1 MVSGKK
7 FRKIWFFFLLLGII
21 LLIKY
26 LILIS
31 DDNASCGDGT
41 FYNECSLNKPYY
53 CFEGKLVENSEVC
66 GCPKGF
72 AIEKNSCVS
81 DYQTNP
87 KKISLRYVL
96 DGTEKEIDFIA
107 YDGVKKHASE
117 IPRIIGYENGESLSR
132 SDFKM
137 KAINDNL
144 SREFILPLVK
154 DIQNITNDKD
164 VQAMIAVSLVQNL
177 EWGFSNETYSFFGQ
191 KVNHSRYPYEVLY
204 EEKGICGEKSLLLAM
219 ILKELGFGTAI
230 FYNNDENHETVGIK
244 CPLME
249 SWHYSGYCFVET
261 SGSAII
267 TDDKLAYSGGI
278 ILDSKPEVIVISDGI
293 SLSRWLDFYHDAD
306 EIKELRK
313 KMASGKELNP
323 FEEKKFKEIKNK
335 YGLDGE
341 YNLD

>member
-1 MVSGKK
+1 
-7 FRKIWFFFLLLGII
+7 
-21 LLIKY
+21 
-26 LILIS
+26 
-31 DDNASCGDGT
+31 
-41 FYNECSLNKPYY
+41 
-53 CFEGKLVENSEVC
+53 
-66 GCPKGF
+66 
-72 AIEKNSCVS
+72 
-81 DYQTNP
+81 
-87 KKISLRYVL
+87 
-96 DGTEKEIDFIA
+96 
-107 YDGVKKHASE
+107 
-117 IPRIIGYENGESLSR
+117 
-132 SDFKM
+132 
-137 KAINDNL
+137 
-144 SREFILPLVK
+144 
-154 DIQNITNDKD
+154 
-164 VQAMIAVSLVQNL
+164 MIAVSLVQNL